1 MASRH
6 VPLRRHLS
14 TPSELSK
21 SNHFRMTTATLAFAI
36 LMPHVVAVASMPAR
50 GQNAGSQSAAAKQAA
65 DYSKE
70 SSVIQTLH
78 TAVSFRDDGAA
89 TREETARI
97 QIQSEGGIEDWGL
110 LSFSFNSANQ
120 DVEIGYVRVLQPGGT
135 IVTTPFSDVQE
146 VTDDV
151 TRDAPM
157 YSDYREKH
165 VPVKG
170 LRAGS
175 VLEYKVITR
184 DRTALVPNQY
194 WYDFNFDSEHIV
206 LDQELQVT
214 VPKDRDL
221 KVKSPKFKPTVFE
234 EGKQRA
240 YTWKTANG
248 EHKEWEYNPEV
259 PPPDVQ
265 ISTFKTWEDVGRWW
279 GALEQKQA
287 TVTPDIRAREV
298 EVTQGAST
306 DDEKLHAIYNFVAL
320 KFRYVSISFGI
331 GRYEPHAAS
340 EVLKNGYG
348 DCKDKQ
354 TLLSAML
361 SAAGIPVSAVLINSY
376 RKLDPDVPSPGQF
389 NHVIGMIPQGKG
401 WVWADTTSELAPLD
415 FLTSGLRDK
424 QALAIPLN
432 GAPNLVSTPAGPP
445 FKEFQT
451 IEMEGKLRDDGTL
464 ECDIHRT
471 VRGDVEVGL
480 RSEFRVTPQAQWKGI
495 AGGFVYGSTYG
506 GETSAVTATPP
517 EAANTP
523 FSYSYHFKGT
533 DAPDWTYKRLLM
545 QFPIFG
551 LPAIGKDE
559 KKHEYPIDLGTP
571 REVSI
576 KWKIELPVGYT
587 PKLLPPLDLSKNF
600 AEYHS
605 AYAYKG
611 GVLTFE
617 SHLVVKSKKVPVADL
632 PDYRSF
638 VEKANEGILA
648 YTFLLT
654 GTESIA
660 AVPPSPEAARMV
672 EEAREAYSRQ
682 DLKGAVELL
691 EQVVKT
697 DPRYPGGWVA
707 LGAFQM
713 LSGRREDAVGSMR
726 KAVELLPK
734 DPTARQALAEALLN
748 FKPEESIQAWRDV
761 LELDPKNRAAH
772 NALGKILLDQKK
784 YGEAATELEAAA
796 ALSTPNASLQEKVAD
811 AYFGAGENEK
821 ALAALK
827 KMTDLDPHPPTWN
840 HVASLL
846 ATHNSSLDEAQQ
858 LAERAVT
865 AQEDKTATIRL
876 DKVQQEDVRGVS
888 DLADYWDTL
897 GCVYLRQGKLPQA
910 EKYLDAAWSLSP
922 AGNIGDH
929 LGQFYEKQGKKQL
942 AIDAYGDGLAADTPR
957 QDIRE
962 EMYARL
968 LALLNTQSKVDAK
981 VKLAR
986 QSFSRSPRIPL
997 GKLSSTAGSAEFWL
1011 LIGRGGTVEATQFIS
1026 GVESLRSLDRALTSQ
1041 KFKSSLPDNAPTNV
1055 LRRGALVCVGGNYGC
1070 DFTLEDPR
1078 TVRLEGQVQVV
1089 VPRSE

>member
-1 MASRH
+1 
-6 VPLRRHLS
+6 
-14 TPSELSK
+14 
-21 SNHFRMTTATLAFAI
+21 MTTATLAFAI

-50 GQNAGSQSAAAKQAA
+50 EQNAGSQSAGSKQAA

-120 DVEIGYVRVLQPGGT
+120 DVEIGYVRVLQPDGT
-135 IVTTPFSDVQE
+135 IVNTPLSDVQE

-151 TRDAPM
+151 TRDAPT

-221 KVKSPKFKPTVFE
+221 KVKSPKFRPTVLE
-234 EGKQRA
+234 EGKQRV

-265 ISTFKTWEDVGRWW
+265 ISTFKTWEEVGRWW

-287 TVTPDIRAREV
+287 TVTPEVLAREA
-298 EVTQGAST
+298 EVTQGTRT
-306 DDEKLHAIYNFVAL
+306 DDEKLNAIYSYVAL

-331 GRYEPHAAS
+331 GRYEPHAAG

-348 DCKDKQ
+348 DCKDKH
-354 TLLSAML
+354 TLLAAL
-361 SAAGIPVSAVLINSY
+361 LAAAGIPASAALINSY

-389 NHVIGMIPQGKG
+389 NHVISIIPQGKN
-401 WVWADTTSELAPLD
+401 WVWADTTSELAPLG
-415 FLTSGLRDK
+415 LLAAGLRDK
-424 QALAIPLN
+424 QALAVPLN
-432 GAPNLVSTPAGPP
+432 GTPYLVSTPAEPP

-451 IEMEGKLRDDGTL
+451 MEMEGKLRDDGAL

-471 VRGDVEVGL
+471 FRGDVEVGL
-480 RSEFRVTPQAQWKGI
+480 RSEFRATPQAQWKGI
-495 AGGFVYGSTYG
+495 VGGFVYGSTYG
-506 GETSAVTATPP
+506 GDTSEVTATPP
-517 EAANTP
+517 EATSTP

-533 DAPDWTYKRLLM
+533 DASDWSYKRLLM
-545 QFPIFG
+545 QYPIFG
-551 LPAIGKDE
+551 LPTLGQEAG
-559 KKHEYPIDLGTP
+559 KHEYPLDLGTP

-576 KWKIELPVGYT
+576 KWKIGLPAGYT
-587 PKLLPPLDLSKNF
+587 PKLLPAVDLSKKF

-605 AYAYKG
+605 AYAFKDG
-611 GVLTFE
+611 ALTFE
-617 SHLVVKSKKVPVADL
+617 SHLVVKTKKVPVADL
-632 PDYRSF
+632 PEYRSF

-672 EEAREAYSRQ
+672 EEAREAYTRQ
-682 DLKGAVELL
+682 DLKGAIELL

-734 DPTARQALAEALLN
+734 DLTARKGLAEALLN
-748 FKPEESIQAWRDV
+748 LKPDESIQAWRDV
-761 LELDPKNRAAH
+761 LEIDPKDREAH
-772 NALGKILLDQKK
+772 SALGKILLDQKR
-784 YGEAATELEAAA
+784 YGEAATELDAAA

-811 AYFGAGENEK
+811 AYFGAGENDK

-827 KMTDLDPHPPTWN
+827 KMTELDPHPPTWN

-865 AQEDKTATIRL
+865 TQEDETTTIRL
-876 DKVQQEDVRGVS
+876 DKVQLEDVRDVG

-897 GCVYLRQGKLPQA
+897 GWVYLRQGKLPQA

-922 AGNIGDH
+922 TGNIGEH
-929 LGQFYEKQGKKQL
+929 LGQLYEKQGKKQL
-942 AIDAYGDGLAADTPR
+942 AIDAYAEGLAANTQR
-957 QDIRE
+957 QEIRE
-962 EMYARL
+962 EVYARL
-968 LALLNTQSKVDAK
+968 LALLNTQSNVDAK

-986 QSFSRSPRIPL
+986 QSFSRSTRIPL
-997 GKLSSTAGSAEFWL
+997 GKLSATAGSAEFWL
-1011 LIGRGGTVEATQFIS
+1011 LLGRSGTVEATQFIS
-1026 GVESLRSLDRALTSQ
+1026 GVESFHLLDRALRSQ
-1041 KFKSSLPDNAPTNV
+1041 KFKSLLPDDSPTKL